1 MSLTT
6 SRHFILALSLLCC
19 PVSVF
24 AAIFCVST
32 SSQLGSALATASG
45 NGQDDVIRIRNGSYP
60 TVNGQRFEVVV
71 EANHALDISGGWG
84 MALNPCDISN
94 GIPNSTVLDGQAIP
108 GIQTLRIRS
117 PEGTTGSVALRNL
130 SLTNGRGAGVNAGC
144 LNIETGNG
152 ASDVLVDRVAING
165 CFNFQTLSAGALS
178 VSHTGTGEVVV
189 RNNVITENSS
199 QSGPAV
205 RLYACCDQSSII
217 RFQNNTV
224 TANAPLSSAVLAAGV
239 EASANIFAGSVEFY
253 NNAIVGNGLANQ
265 ADLSTLGGGVA
276 IGENVFS
283 KSWSGSPNVTGGN
296 VVVSAFQTLFVDYPT
311 DLHPSSSSALRDE
324 GSTFNLIHS
333 GPLDYL
339 GAPRVMGSGVDIG
352 AFELEALL
360 RDGFE

>member
-6 SRHFILALSLLCC
+6 SRHLILALGLLCC

-32 SSQLGSALATASG
+32 SSQLGSALASASS

-60 TVNGQRFEVVV
+60 IVNGLRFEVVV
-71 EANHALDISGGWG
+71 EANHSLDISGGWG
-84 MALNPCDISN
+84 MALSPCDISN
-94 GIPNSTVLDGQAIP
+94 GIPDSTVLDGQAIP

-117 PEGTTGSVALRNL
+117 PEGATGTVALRNL
-130 SLTNGRGAGVNAGC
+130 TLTNGRGAGGNAGC

-152 ASDVLVDRVAING
+152 ASDVVVDRVAING
-165 CFNFQTLSAGALS
+165 CLNSQTLSAGALS
-178 VSHTGTGEVVV
+178 VTHTGSGDVIV
-189 RNNVITENSS
+189 RNSVITANFS

-205 RLYACCDQSSII
+205 ELYACCDPFSII

-224 TANAPLSSAVLAAGV
+224 TANAPLGSAAFAAGV
-239 EASANIFAGSVEFY
+239 EATASAFNGAIEFY

-265 ADLSTLGGGVA
+265 DDLSTLGGGVA

-296 VVVSAFQTLFVDYPT
+296 VVVSAFQSLFIDYPT
-311 DLHPSSSSALRDE
+311 DLRPTSSSALRDE
-324 GSTFNLIHS
+324 GATFNLIYS
-333 GPLDYL
+333 GPVDYL
-339 GAPRVMGSGVDIG
+339 GTPRVMGPGVDIG
-352 AFELEALL
+352 AFELETLL